1 MAITFKEI
9 RKNQD
14 IRNYIMEADNS
25 LNALGYTE
33 HSFPHVVRC
42 VSIVKELLTK
52 LNYDQREVELGQIAA
67 YMHDIG
73 NIVNRIDHAQSGAIM
88 TFRILDKLGMDSTE
102 IARIINA
109 IGNHDESTAV
119 PISPLSAALI
129 LADKSDVRRSRVRNK
144 NKASFGIHD
153 RVNYAV
159 TNKKVLID
167 SEKRIYSLIL
177 SIDTTICSVM
187 EYFEIFMQRMI
198 LCQKAADYLN
208 IKFNLNINGLN
219 II

>member
-1 MAITFKEI
+1 MAISFKDI

-14 IRNYIMEADNS
+14 IRNYIIEADNS
-25 LNALGYTE
+25 LLELGYTE
-33 HSFPHVVRC
+33 HSFPHVIRC
-42 VSIVKELLTK
+42 VRIVKEILSK
-52 LNYDQREVELGQIAA
+52 LNYSDREIELGEIAA

-88 TFRILDKLGMDSTE
+88 SFRILDKLGMESTE

-144 NKASFGIHD
+144 NKSSFGIHD

-159 TNKKVLID
+159 TNKKVIID
-167 SEKRIYSLIL
+167 ESKKIFSLIL
-177 SIDTTICSVM
+177 TIDDSICSVM

-198 LCQKAADYLN
+198 LCQKAAQYLN
-208 IKFNLNINGLN
+208 LKFNLNINGLN